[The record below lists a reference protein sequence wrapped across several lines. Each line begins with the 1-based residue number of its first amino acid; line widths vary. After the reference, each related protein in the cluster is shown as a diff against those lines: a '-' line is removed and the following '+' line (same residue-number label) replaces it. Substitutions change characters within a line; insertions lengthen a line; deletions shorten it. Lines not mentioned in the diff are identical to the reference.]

1 MEEIDFY
8 DLTDLSEKKVG
19 DRIGRL
25 KLAEIASIKEG
36 DKVFSSGDGN
46 MYPAGLFIGIIK
58 VKSDGNV
65 IVEPGKKLNSL
76 SFVQI
81 IDWAP
86 EKRGIDINVDPIFYD

>member
-1 MEEIDFY
+1 
-8 DLTDLSEKKVG
+8 
-19 DRIGRL
+19 
-25 KLAEIASIKEG
+25 
-36 DKVFSSGDGN
+36 

-58 VKSDGNV
+58 VKSGGNV
-65 IVEPGKKLNSL
+65 IVEPSKKLNSL